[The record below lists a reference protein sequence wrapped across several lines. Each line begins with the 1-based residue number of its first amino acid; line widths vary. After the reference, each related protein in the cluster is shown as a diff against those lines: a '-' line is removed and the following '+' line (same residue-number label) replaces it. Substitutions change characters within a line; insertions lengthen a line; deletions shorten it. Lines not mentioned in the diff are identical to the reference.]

1 MLLNTYIDRMSLNFL
16 TSKMEILL
24 SLTGLLLI
32 AITAYFIMKIWQVM
46 PGTLL
51 NSLPALSH
59 IILTTT
65 HWDWYC
71 HYHPLCRRG
80 NWGTEGMSHVPRSQ
94 LCTNHGGNSQSQE
107 GAASRAKWNAGRQQA
122 ESSVLSINA
131 RNYRSHHRGQ
141 RGQWAGC

>member
-32 AITAYFIMKIWQVM
+32 AIIAYFIMKIWQVM

-59 IILTTT
+59 IILTT
-65 HWDWYC
+65 
-71 HYHPLCRRG
+71 
-80 NWGTEGMSHVPRSQ
+80 SH
-94 LCTNHGGNSQSQE
+94 
-107 GAASRAKWNAGRQQA
+107 
-122 ESSVLSINA
+122 
-131 RNYRSHHRGQ
+131 
-141 RGQWAGC
+141 